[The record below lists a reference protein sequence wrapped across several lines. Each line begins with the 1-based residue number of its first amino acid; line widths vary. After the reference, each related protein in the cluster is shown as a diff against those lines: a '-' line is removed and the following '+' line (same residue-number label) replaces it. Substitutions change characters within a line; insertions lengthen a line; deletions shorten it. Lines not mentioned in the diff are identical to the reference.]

1 MSRLLL
7 SLVACACALVGFC
20 GTLVVDE
27 DKTATGDWTADVAEG
42 DVVEVTAAQSGTGKI
57 VKKGAGTLT
66 LKAGSTFSGGVEIQ
80 AGRVRAEA
88 DTALG
93 GGTVTIAGGNV
104 QICELDVIG
113 AGAGETFSR
122 TIGNAI
128 HVVGTT
134 SMTYPAIRMFGQ
146 NNVVNSEITAEVDLA
161 ICEDHASVK
170 AISTSDWDR
179 YTKVTST
186 TFNGAI
192 TATGKVAHDGWC
204 KNYFNG
210 KINADLL
217 DLDGRVAE
225 GSNHNAQYF
234 FSVANDVGHVYFDRK
249 WVYMLVEDCF
259 KGALV
264 ERSGSST
271 DRGAVA
277 LGGKKQSFSA
287 LMSPVPGTTIT
298 DDTSWTINREGGY
311 GKATL
316 TLTGIAPEAGESARE
331 VACTLILVNKL
342 DFILDAYTGFT
353 QVFRD
358 RPHTMVGT
366 ITVKKGALKFT
377 GSSTLTGVTKLTV
390 EDTFEAETTQP
401 FTNGQIDLAMGKDA
415 VLKLPEGS
423 SLEVKTLTLDGKA
436 KAPGRYTAK
445 RIAGIT
451 SGTVVVLTGPAEE
464 LEQATW
470 TAGGTDTQL
479 TTAANWN
486 ALVDAEA
493 GNVCPTFASAGT
505 TAAVDVDAFFAGL
518 KFMSPVGSAGFSLV
532 PAEVGVGSILLT
544 SPEIAVVD
552 TDDEKVATYAI
563 NVPVN
568 RSATDSVLLSVPTN
582 KTLSFGAGLNVPA
595 GGIVIAPTKAGTV
608 VFGGESTVANQL
620 LFGTGTTIRVTGTIA
635 TPNHASQGT
644 ARENQAKCIFYAP
657 AGNKNTPITLEN
669 GRIEKPIYLQNDG
682 ATYPIVAVANTV
694 NTIAGDVRFA
704 GNGWSGFKAEENAIL
719 YLEGGA
725 KRSGTGMFLS
735 GPGTIHVRRT
745 GIMAAHSTNG
755 ALVTGGATFI
765 LEATGNDFTYLAAH
779 KNGETIECRVSDAFS
794 GNRKIVLLNGFND
807 NRSPQTSGSALIEF
821 NATTQQVAQVFGSK
835 IGTFRG
841 EAGSL
846 LVATGDQNGET
857 LIKASA
863 NRVIASQIE
872 GALSLKMA
880 GTGTMLLKAQDF
892 ATTGDL
898 VVTNGTLELA
908 ADATWTNGAN
918 VVVSGVGTLK
928 LNAKENL
935 SKTVTKL
942 QVTDDGKVD
951 VAAGV
956 RVKVAELW
964 LNGVRQANGT
974 YQKGDETPWLTGDGR
989 LTVGSLGLVLFVR

>member
-7 SLVACACALVGFC
+7 SLVACACALVGF
-20 GTLVVDE
+20 GETVVVNE
-27 DKTATGDWTADVAEG
+27 DKTAGGDWTADVAAG

-57 VKKGAGTLT
+57 VKTGAGTLT
-66 LKAGSTFSGGVEIQ
+66 LKADSTFSGGVEIQ

-88 DTALG
+88 DDALG
-93 GGTVTIAGGNV
+93 DGTVTIAGGNA

-113 AGAGETFSR
+113 AGAGEAFSR

-146 NNVVNSEITAEVDLA
+146 NNIVNSEITAEANLA

-170 AISTSDWDR
+170 AISSSDFDR

-192 TATGKVAHDGWC
+192 TAVGQVMHDGWC
-204 KNYFNG
+204 KNYIKG
-210 KINADLL
+210 KITADTLNL
-217 DLDGRVAE
+217 NDRVTE

-234 FSVANDVGHVYFDRK
+234 FSVANDVKHVYFDRK
-249 WVYMLVEDCF
+249 WVYMLVDNCF
-259 KGALV
+259 KDALV
-264 ERSGSST
+264 EWSGSST

-277 LGGKKQSFSA
+277 LGGKKQSFAA
-287 LMSPVPGTTIT
+287 LVSPVPGTSIT
-298 DDTSWTINREGGY
+298 DAAYWAVNRESGY

-316 TLTGIAPEAGESARE
+316 TLTGVAPEAGESTRE
-331 VACTLILVNKL
+331 AACTLILVNKL
-342 DFILDAYTGFT
+342 DFILDAYAGFT
-353 QVFRD
+353 QTFRD
-358 RPHTMVGT
+358 RPHTMAGT
-366 ITVKKGALKFT
+366 ITVKKGALKLT
-377 GSSTLTGVTKLTV
+377 GSSTLAGVTKLTV

-401 FTNGQIDLAMGKDA
+401 FTNGQLDLVMGKDA

-445 RIAGIT
+445 RIAGIA
-451 SGTVVVLTGPAEE
+451 SGTITVLSGPAEE

-479 TTAANWN
+479 TTPANWS

-493 GNVCPTFASAGT
+493 GNVCPTFAAAGT

-532 PAEVGVGSILLT
+532 PAEAGVGSILLT

-644 ARENQAKCIFYAP
+644 ARENQAKSIFYAP

-669 GRIEKPIYLQNDG
+669 GRIEKPIYLQSDG
-682 ATYPIVAVANTV
+682 ATYPIVAVANTT
-694 NTIAGDVRFA
+694 NTLAGDVRFA
-704 GNGWSGFKAEENAIL
+704 GNSWTGFKAETNALLII
-719 YLEGGA
+719 EGGA
-725 KRSGTGMFLS
+725 KRSGNGMYMS
-735 GPGTIHVRRT
+735 GPGTIRVRT
-745 GIMAAHSTNG
+745 TSVMAANTSNG
-755 ALVTGGATFI
+755 MEVTGGGRLEFEVAKNDLTF
-765 LEATGNDFTYLAAH
+765 LATGN
-779 KNGETIECRVSDAFS
+779 S
-794 GNRKIVLLNGFND
+794 GNVVECKVSNVFGGNSTTVFMPGFN
-807 NRSPQTSGSALIEF
+807 NNKTPLSTGASTVEF
-821 NATTQQVAQVFGSK
+821 NATTQRVCQLFGGKSA
-835 IGTFRG
+835 TLHG
-841 EAGSL
+841 EAGSVL
-846 LVATGDQNGET
+846 EAFGDQDGLALVKT
-857 LIKASA
+857 LANHYVAS
-863 NRVIASQIE
+863 RIE

-880 GTGTMLLKAQDF
+880 GTGTMLLKSQDF